1 MTTFDAR
8 LRAWTIWLAPFIVVA
23 LLLGWETNWG
33 RTLKRVPAVDAP
45 VQPQPVAVAL
55 LPEFTLP
62 AAADA
67 RRDTVER
74 TLFNPTRR
82 PAPPPPPPAAASPT
96 MAKGTF
102 TLTGT
107 TVVDG
112 KATAFL
118 REVNGGKVRRVQK
131 GETLNGMLVEDV
143 KTDRVRL
150 TLAGDAEEVT
160 MKIATGPRT
169 TIQPVIAGTQTPPGP
184 GQPGAVPPVPGQPV
198 AGQAGNQPPV
208 AQDVAETLAQRR
220 RAARAAEA
228 AAAERNNAAAPG
240 QPGSVVA
247 PAAAVANPAAAAAP
261 PANPQNNAA
270 WQAVYQRMLQQR
282 TR

>member
-1 MTTFDAR
+1 MPSFDAR
-8 LRAWTIWLAPFIVVA
+8 FRAWLVWLAPFVAVA
-23 LLLGWETNWG
+23 LLLGWETDWG
-33 RTLKRVPAVDAP
+33 RTLKRVPHLDTT
-45 VQPQPVAVAL
+45 VQPQPVSVAL
-55 LPEFTLP
+55 LPEFAVP
-62 AAADA
+62 GAADA

-82 PAPPPPPPAAASPT
+82 PAPPAPPPAAAAPT
-96 MAKGTF
+96 MPKGTF

-131 GETLNGMLVEDV
+131 GETVNGMLVDDV
-143 KTDRVRL
+143 KSDRVRL

-169 TIQPVIAGTQTPPGP
+169 TIQPAVAGPTGGTAGPPGQPGQPMLVPGP
-184 GQPGAVPPVPGQPV
+184 GQPVAQAAPP
-198 AGQAGNQPPV
+198 QPPV
-208 AQDVAETLAQRR
+208 VQDVADVLAQRR

-228 AAAERNNAAAPG
+228 AAAQQANTPQNGAPTA
-240 QPGSVVA
+240 QP
-247 PAAAVANPAAAAAP
+247 AAAP
-261 PANPQNNAA
+261 PQQPPAGQADPGWN
-270 WQAVYQRMLQQR
+270 AVYQRYMQPRQR
-282 TR
+282 